1 MPAASR
7 SISCAIR
14 HPIGVQHHRRI
25 TITTGATGV
34 TNAAIIATG
43 TEAIATT
50 DVTGTG
56 MIATTGGT
64 VMVMAVDMDM
74 DATATKLG
82 VNH

>member
-14 HPIGVQHHRRI
+14 HPIGVQDLRRI

-34 TNAAIIATG
+34 MIAVIIVTG

-56 MIATTGGT
+56 MTVTTGGAA
-64 VMVMAVDMDM
+64 MVTAVDMDAM
-74 DATATKLG
+74 ATKLR

>member
-14 HPIGVQHHRRI
+14 HLIGVQDLRPI
-25 TITTGATGV
+25 IITTGATGV
-34 TNAAIIATG
+34 MIAAIIVTG

-50 DVTGTG
+50 DVTGTD
-56 MIATTGGT
+56 MTVTTGGAAMVT
-64 VMVMAVDMDM
+64 VVDMDAM
-74 DATATKLG
+74 ATKLG

>member
-34 TNAAIIATG
+34 MIAGIIATG
-43 TEAIATT
+43 TEAIAMT

-56 MIATTGGT
+56 MIAMIGGAVT
-64 VMVMAVDMDM
+64 VMVMGVGM
-74 DATATKLG
+74 DAMTTELG

>member
-14 HPIGVQHHRRI
+14 HLTGVQDLRRI

-34 TNAAIIATG
+34 MIAGIIANG
-43 TEAIATT
+43 TEAIAMT

-56 MIATTGGT
+56 MTVTTEGAAT
-64 VMVMAVDMDM
+64 VMVMGVGM
-74 DATATKLG
+74 DAMTTELG